1 MFFSS
6 YATSK
11 VNLNLGGFLGVCFE
25 NTPFSIKILLILLIS
40 AFFEKNQHF
49 LVKNSTFT
57 QSNSVRAVLV
67 IS

>member
-6 YATSK
+6 YTTSK

-25 NTPFSIKILLILLIS
+25 NTPVSIKILLILLIS